1 MIKYGIGRYHKR
13 PDWYIRVFTV
23 KIISMKFF
31 VVSLIAPALFIVNT
45 AWAERNYDILIDKE
59 TTLTVQHYPGTSD
72 IVLLWF
78 PSEAGITRDDID
90 LAKVLAR
97 SGFDVHIAG
106 TLDARFLSAL
116 RSSME
121 KIPASDVSATITYIM
136 KNYSGKVVL
145 MSSERGAVST
155 LRGLRTWLN
164 KARVG
169 DKKRL
174 QGLIMLSPN
183 LYVETP
189 QPGKDAQYLP
199 VVANIKTSVY
209 IFQPMLS
216 PKYWWYERLQKELR
230 KGGSKVKVEVLMGV
244 RDRFYYRHDASKR
257 ELDKA
262 EQYPQLLT
270 RAIKAL
276 SSLGR

>member
-1 MIKYGIGRYHKR
+1 
-13 PDWYIRVFTV
+13 
-23 KIISMKFF
+23 
-31 VVSLIAPALFIVNT
+31 
-45 AWAERNYDILIDKE
+45 
-59 TTLTVQHYPGTSD
+59 
-72 IVLLWF
+72 
-78 PSEAGITRDDID
+78 
-90 LAKVLAR
+90 
-97 SGFDVHIAG
+97 
-106 TLDARFLSAL
+106 
-116 RSSME
+116 
-121 KIPASDVSATITYIM
+121 
-136 KNYSGKVVL
+136 
-145 MSSERGAVST
+145 
-155 LRGLRTWLN
+155 
-164 KARVG
+164 
-169 DKKRL
+169 
-174 QGLIMLSPN
+174 MLSPN

-189 QPGKDAQYLP
+189 RPGKDAQYLP

-276 SSLGR
+276 PALGR